1 MKQNKKDILDKLNN
15 RTPGFSIPENY
26 FDGFEENLEE
36 KRNKQNSGFLTPDK
50 YFTTFEDKML
60 SRLKTNTEITTGFKI
75 PENYLKNIDQKVL
88 GSINSEK
95 PGKITKLKTNK
106 YLKFFSYAIAASLLL
121 FFSLKN
127 LSSGNKEFEME
138 TIEIAEIESWMEED
152 LITFSSYDISETF
165 DDIYLTGNN
174 IYSDEEIE
182 NYLDGVNIENL
193 LIEN

>member
-15 RTPGFSIPENY
+15 RSPGFSIPENY
-26 FDGFEENLEE
+26 FDEFEENLEE
-36 KRNKQNSGFLTPDK
+36 NRNKQNSGFRTPEK
-50 YFTTFEDKML
+50 YLAAFEEKML
-60 SRLKTNTEITTGFKI
+60 SRLKTNTEIATGFKT
-75 PENYLKNIDQKVL
+75 PENYLKNIDEKIL
-88 GSINSEK
+88 GNINSEK
-95 PGKITKLKTNK
+95 PGKIIKLNANK
-106 YLKFFSYAIAASLLL
+106 YLKFFSYAVAASLLL

-127 LSSGNKEFEME
+127 LGSRNEVFDME
-138 TIEIAEIESWMEED
+138 SIDIAEIESWVEED

-193 LIEN
+193 IIEN